1 MFMLCVHTRTMEQ
14 SHALSPLYISL
25 FYFEI
30 RSSSKAAQTS
40 REEVLR
46 LVKSQENQKKINHSV
61 IKSSS
66 YVPSISYGSFPSVQK
81 ISEIEAEMART
92 QKVRSALG

>member
-1 MFMLCVHTRTMEQ
+1 MEQ

-46 LVKSQENQKKINHSV
+46 LVKSQENQKKSNHSV

-66 YVPSISYGSFPSVQK
+66 YVPSISYGSTSFPSVQK